1 MTGYGA
7 TVTSSMVTRD
17 VRFRAVAKLISMAE
31 MLKGW
36 RLVRPARE
44 VLLAA
49 HHPSPKPA
57 SSTETSLV
65 PTISGLRCT
74 YSPATCD
81 KPTVTTARRIGCR

>member
-1 MTGYGA
+1 MN
-7 TVTSSMVTRD
+7 
-17 VRFRAVAKLISMAE
+17 VAK
-31 MLKGW
+31 W
-36 RLVRPARE
+36 RDRDLRHGHPRFPLPSSGEAARE

-74 YSPATCD
+74 YSPATRD
-81 KPTVTTARRIGCR
+81 KPTDATARRIGCR